1 MSQLPLLEEPSETHS
16 YEFQSAAF
24 LLDPFP
30 TFKRLRESDPVFWS
44 DSLRGWVLTGYEDVK
59 QGMDMS
65 VDFVKPFA
73 ETFRQRHG
81 DNPDVRDLGH
91 LVGDW
96 MSFFDVPAHT
106 RIRGLLNQVVNRAI
120 VEAIRPRIVEIAE
133 TLVRDMQGLPTVDL
147 ASRFSNMLP
156 VLVIGEMLGI
166 GSVADCHQLMAWSD
180 ELHLFVGQATAAK
193 DRYARAAH
201 AAREMDAFFRNEI
214 ALRRKRPRDDGI
226 TRMIQAGAGD
236 ERLTD
241 AELAANCAML
251 FYAGHETTAGQISLA
266 LLALARHKPQ
276 LQLLRADMHGLM
288 SNACEEFLRYDGPV
302 QAMVRVADRNV
313 VIQGQKVRAGDRI
326 YPFINAAN
334 RDPSVFVDADVLNI
348 ERQDNRH
355 IVFGHGVH
363 FCIGSWLARAEVP
376 IALSALLERVVDFE
390 VPAGT
395 RIEMRDSLAFR
406 APKAMPMELQ
416 WRN

>member
-1 MSQLPLLEEPSETHS
+1 MSEPTLLEKPAETRS
-16 YEFQSAAF
+16 YDFQSAAF
-24 LLDPFP
+24 LRDPFP
-30 TFKRLRESDPVFWS
+30 TFERLRESDPVYWS
-44 DSLRGWVLTGYEDVK
+44 DALRGWVLTGYDDVK

-65 VDFVKPFA
+65 VDFVRPFA
-73 ETFRQRHG
+73 ETFRLRHG
-81 DNPDVRDLGH
+81 ENPDVRDLGQ

-96 MSFFDVPAHT
+96 MSFFDMPAHT
-106 RIRGLLNQVVNRAI
+106 RLRGLLNQVVNRGT

-133 TLVRDMQGLPTVDL
+133 TLVRGLQDTSTPDI
-147 ASRFSNMLP
+147 ASRFSNLLP

-180 ELHLFVGQATAAK
+180 ELHLFVGQSTKPAGK
-193 DRYARAAH
+193 YARAAH
-201 AAREMDAFFRNEI
+201 AAREMDRYFRNEI
-214 ALRRKRPRDDGI
+214 ALRRKRPLDDGI
-226 TRMIQAGAGD
+226 TRMIQAGAAD

-266 LLALARHKPQ
+266 LLALSGHKPQ
-276 LQLLRADMHGLM
+276 LQRLRADMRGLM
-288 SNACEEFLRYDGPV
+288 ADACEEFFRYDGPV
-302 QAMVRVADRNV
+302 QAMVRVVDQDA
-313 VIQGQKVRAGDRI
+313 VIRGRKVRAGERI

-334 RDPSVFVDADVLNI
+334 RDPSVFANADVLDI
-348 ERQDNRH
+348 GRRDNRH

-376 IALSALLERVVDFE
+376 IALGALLERVVDLDLAPGAI
-390 VPAGT
+390 V
-395 RIEMRDSLAFR
+395 EMRDSLAFR
-406 APKAMPMELQ
+406 APKSMPMELQ